1 MSLLKIKTKKDILG
15 AIKRIVDNY
24 LTEKQRKDLYVLMK
38 ALIKLEIDKAKT
50 DCLFNKSKQ
59 KKLL

>member
-1 MSLLKIKTKKDILG
+1 MALKSKSDIIQ
-15 AIKRIVDNY
+15 AIKRIVNNY
-24 LTEKQRKDLYVLMK
+24 LAEKQRKELYVLLK

-50 DCLFNKSKQ
+50 DCLSNKSKQ

>member
-1 MSLLKIKTKKDILG
+1 MVLKNKKDIIK

-24 LTEKQRKDLYVLMK
+24 LAEKQRKELYVLLK
-38 ALIKLEIDKAKT
+38 ALIKLEIDKAKA
-50 DCLFNKSKQ
+50 DCLTLKSKQ

>member
-1 MSLLKIKTKKDILG
+1 MLKLKSKSDIIK
-15 AIKRIVDNY
+15 AIKRIVNNY
-24 LTEKQRKDLYVLMK
+24 LAEKQRKELYVLLK

-50 DCLFNKSKQ
+50 DCLSNKNKQ

>member
-1 MSLLKIKTKKDILG
+1 MLKLTSKSDIIK

-24 LTEKQRKDLYVLMK
+24 LTEKQRKELYVLLK

-50 DCLFNKSKQ
+50 DCLSNKSKQ
-59 KKLL
+59 NKLL

>member
-1 MSLLKIKTKKDILG
+1 MLKLKSKSDIIK

-50 DCLFNKSKQ
+50 DCLSNKSKQ